1 MVKFFLEKIRGR
13 GKRVFVGGWPL
24 FQYLEE
30 YLPRLTNNELLLV
43 ELPDRLPELFANLRR
58 LEAQVYG
65 AAAAYAGAVHSD
77 TPALALRTGSW
88 NGSVPVTLC
97 PSDSPWPA
105 SSRSV
110 LP

>member
-58 LEAQVYG
+58 LEAKVSG
-65 AAAAYAGAVHSD
+65 AAAAYADAVHSN
-77 TPALALRTGSW
+77 TPALALRRGPC
-88 NGSVPVTLC
+88 GSVPVKLC
-97 PSDSPWPA
+97 P
-105 SSRSV
+105 
-110 LP
+110 